1 MRRQPPEK
9 WKVSVPW
16 GSFAG
21 KLVKSR
27 FVCKILQ
34 VQCYVAEGCLASLV
48 NYTACCEG
56 AVKGA
61 KHLEEVPLTAPDQH
75 AIRQHAAASPVQER
89 PFSIL
94 PFLKRSLRVQADRSS
109 VSVPGA
115 SHDAPAAG
123 LP

>member
-1 MRRQPPEK
+1 M
-9 WKVSVPW
+9 
-16 GSFAG
+16 
-21 KLVKSR
+21 
-27 FVCKILQ
+27 CKILQ

-75 AIRQHAAASPVQER
+75 AIRQHEATFPVRVR

-94 PFLKRSLRVQADRSS
+94 QFLKRSLTVQADRSS
-109 VSVPGA
+109 ASVPGA
-115 SHDAPAAG
+115 SHDAPSAVR
-123 LP
+123 P

>member
-1 MRRQPPEK
+1 MP
-9 WKVSVPW
+9 
-16 GSFAG
+16 
-21 KLVKSR
+21 VKSR

-48 NYTACCEG
+48 NYVACCEG

-94 PFLKRSLRVQADRSS
+94 PFLKRSLRVQVDRSS
-109 VSVPGA
+109 ASVPGA

-123 LP
+123 RP